1 MSDASTTRF
10 DRQSLDAAFAADEVH
25 KSNLILEGRLLE
37 ARQQLD
43 EAAQKFAQAAEQEER
58 LSNHCAARGLSD
70 RASLHFYSAASCWAR
85 AGNFYRAIAL
95 CDDLLRRGDV
105 SESLRQ
111 RVQDYAHTLR
121 SRRAQWL
128 TGLPQF
134 VAPAG
139 V

>member
-1 MSDASTTRF
+1 MSDLSTTSF
-10 DRQSLDAAFAADEVH
+10 ERQGLDDAFAADEVR

-37 ARQQLD
+37 ARQQWD
-43 EAAQKFAQAAEQEER
+43 EAAQKFAEAAEQEER
-58 LSNHCAARGLSD
+58 LGNHCAMLSLRD

-95 CDDLLRRGDV
+95 CDDLLGRSDV

-111 RVQDYAHTLR
+111 RIQDYAHALR

-128 TGLPQF
+128 TGVPQLA
-134 VAPAG
+134 APAG